1 MVDTKPFSE
10 NEMGAFVMGYH
21 IYKKTWK
28 PFIGEKLDE
37 AMEPNNL
44 IDKYG
49 VAIFQERQ
57 KHFVVYL
64 PLEHSGKFE
73 KNLFYSLEANKENS
87 CKVIIHGKAVNQ
99 KDGRSTSQALVI

>member
-1 MVDTKPFSE
+1 
-10 NEMGAFVMGYH
+10 
-21 IYKKTWK
+21 
-28 PFIGEKLDE
+28 
-37 AMEPNNL
+37 MEPNNL

-99 KDGRSTSQALVI
+99 KNGRSTSQALVI